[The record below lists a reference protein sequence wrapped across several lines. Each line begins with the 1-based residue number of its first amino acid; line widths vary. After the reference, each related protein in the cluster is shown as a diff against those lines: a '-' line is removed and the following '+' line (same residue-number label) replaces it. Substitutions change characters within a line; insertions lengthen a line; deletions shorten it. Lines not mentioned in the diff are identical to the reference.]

1 MSTDLLTQ
9 VAQGGIAFA
18 VLVSAIL
25 YFLNREKK
33 KDKEI
38 EDLNTLLRDVEK
50 ENLTVLYKVLNYLE
64 KAQEK
69 DNSNFSEL
77 KRDIDEMR
85 KSIESKLNSIKN
97 VQ

>member
-1 MSTDLLTQ
+1 MDNLLIQ
-9 VAQGGIAFA
+9 VAQGGIAFTI
-18 VLVSAIL
+18 LVAAIF
-25 YFLNREKK
+25 YFLKREKK

-50 ENLTVLYKVLNYLE
+50 ENLTALYKVLNYLE

-85 KSIESKLNSIKN
+85 KSIEDKLKTIKN
-97 VQ
+97 V

>member
-1 MSTDLLTQ
+1 MSTDLLSQ

-25 YFLNREKK
+25 YFLSREKK

-50 ENLTVLYKVLNYLE
+50 ENLTALYKVLNYLE

-69 DNSNFSEL
+69 DNTNFSEL

-85 KSIESKLNSIKN
+85 KSIEGKLNSIKN
-97 VQ
+97 V

>member
-25 YFLNREKK
+25 YFLSREKK

-50 ENLTVLYKVLNYLE
+50 ENLTALYKVLNYLE

-85 KSIESKLNSIKN
+85 KSIEGKLNTIKN
-97 VQ
+97 V

>member
-1 MSTDLLTQ
+1 MSTDLLSQ

-25 YFLNREKK
+25 YFLSREKK

-50 ENLTVLYKVLNYLE
+50 ENLTALYKVLNYLE

-85 KSIESKLNSIKN
+85 KSIEGKLNTIKN
-97 VQ
+97 V

>member
-1 MSTDLLTQ
+1 MSTDLLSQ

-25 YFLNREKK
+25 YFLSREKK

-50 ENLTVLYKVLNYLE
+50 ENLTALYKVLNYLE

-85 KSIESKLNSIKN
+85 KSIEDKLKAIKN
-97 VQ
+97 V

>member
-1 MSTDLLTQ
+1 MTTDLLTQ

-50 ENLTVLYKVLNYLE
+50 ENLTALYKVLNYLE

-85 KSIESKLNSIKN
+85 KSIEGKLNTIKN
-97 VQ
+97 V